1 MRKQPTS
8 FHNQDLSDLVLQLQT
23 LQEQKKESDALLN
36 SLEEQNEH
44 LYRTLRLH
52 RVAVR
57 PNAVANRVS
66 MGSRLYDDRDLII
79 QRQQAQIFALTAA
92 LGTYRDRAEDLQAK
106 KKEKE
111 RLEKAARLAIQGPV
125 DLTVAWRPKKNVIS
139 ERTEQL
145 SRRAAKRRA
154 DKEKENKQIESEQR
168 ELLLEK
174 YEKSIKRKTG
184 KKKETKNEYKL
195 RREKRIAELMAEEM
209 ERALREDE
217 ERERMQS
224 KREKRAGREID
235 IRAGLKK

>member
-1 MRKQPTS
+1 MG
-8 FHNQDLSDLVLQLQT
+8 
-23 LQEQKKESDALLN
+23 
-36 SLEEQNEH
+36 
-44 LYRTLRLH
+44 LR
-52 RVAVR
+52 
-57 PNAVANRVS
+57 P
-66 MGSRLYDDRDLII
+66 YDDRDLII
-79 QRQQAQIFALTAA
+79 QRQQAQIFTLTAA

-106 KKEKE
+106 KKEKD
-111 RLEKAARLAIQGPV
+111 RINKAARLKIQGPV

-174 YEKSIKRKTG
+174 YGKSIKRKKG
-184 KKKETKNEYKL
+184 KKKQTKNDYKL

-217 ERERMQS
+217 ERERMES
-224 KREKRAGREID
+224 ERREESRRRD
-235 IRAGLKK
+235 